1 MVMFFIENWVSRP
14 RCHRRN
20 PCVPGRSGSCRCTGP
35 WWWDVSAVKFRNRTH
50 HAVFQKC
57 ECFNYKCLNVRSGKW
72 IGHTCLHQK
81 WWLRR
86 VQQPATRH
94 PSPKLDETQLI
105 ATHHHRLGRKLWS
118 HRSSWNPGNRYG
130 IGMLMYVFTIGIY
143 WTLKVSAD
151 FPKPRI
157 SDWNDNWLQPLG
169 SIGV

>member
-1 MVMFFIENWVSRP
+1 
-14 RCHRRN
+14 
-20 PCVPGRSGSCRCTGP
+20 
-35 WWWDVSAVKFRNRTH
+35 
-50 HAVFQKC
+50 
-57 ECFNYKCLNVRSGKW
+57 
-72 IGHTCLHQK
+72 
-81 WWLRR
+81 
-86 VQQPATRH
+86 
-94 PSPKLDETQLI
+94 LI